1 SGRVKANANPTEFLE
16 MTDSYIKS
24 SYGAKIDF
32 ERDSK
37 GRIVAAVDQDGNKVL
52 YGYDSNGDL
61 VSFTDKLG
69 NVTKFEYNS
78 TRKHY
83 LDKVIDPLNRSVIK
97 NEYDALGRLS
107 KVFDA
112 NGNPISISYDPI
124 NQIQSVTNA
133 LGYSTTHEYDDRG
146 NTIQTLDA
154 LGGIERFEYDSKNN
168 VTKSVNLLGGVT
180 SYVYNYDGS
189 GGYTVTE
196 TDPLGFT
203 VTRKID
209 SQGREIS
216 SIDAFGNVQTST
228 FSNNFAKYV
237 DVRGNV
243 YELNGTSGS
252 AKLNGVEGY
261 RTSLVNGQLATVT
274 DANGVATN
282 YTYDSAGRPTEA
294 KQTVTDIYGNKTEV
308 ITKTEYDLNGNA
320 TKLISPDGRF
330 TQITYNAAGL
340 ATRVENQN
348 GQYEAYEYD
357 GANKL
362 TSRRYTDGT
371 VETYIYD
378 AAGNL
383 TSIITNGNTASKITI
398 VRDALGREKEV
409 VFADGTK
416 NTATYDAAG
425 NPLEIHYSDG
435 SFEKYTYDV
444 NSNVLSYE
452 DQNGKKLKYT
462 YRVDGSVDMFTDPNG
477 GVYKYYY
484 NSLGDLTELVL
495 PDGTIQKSAS
505 SESKSLT
512 LGTPVKVSDSN
523 GNGYSFEIDKT
534 NQITGIVDSNGNRH
548 SYKYDE
554 LGRIISE
561 TSFASRTT
569 NYEYDIRNRRTARVL
584 SNGQKE
590 EFTYNSNDQVT
601 SYKDTSGNSINYEY
615 DGNGNLIKS
624 SLPDTST
631 VVYAYYDN
639 GLVKSITN
647 NSGTQSYEYDSDG
660 NLTKFT
666 DLNGNVINYSYDLV
680 DRKFSVSSISGTT
693 TYSFNTDG
701 NLIGVNDAKTGN
713 VTYTYD
719 TNGLL
724 KTKSL
729 PNGVVETYGWDN
741 RGLLATLVQ
750 VKGNETIA
758 SYIYSRD
765 NFGNISR
772 IDENVGLNSERHIE
786 YQYDNLNRLSL
797 EKISQNGDIRTISY
811 RYDGEGNLLNRND
824 SQDGLTVYTYG
835 TSGVTNG
842 LLLSKDVNG
851 VISSYSYDSN
861 GNRIKEVSSLG
872 IKEYNWDALK
882 RLSGLKVEDSS
893 GNVLHSYIYTYD
905 AQGNRISE
913 TVDGVTTQF
922 VLDYNLPYAQ
932 VREAIQGQQVSA
944 YYVSDGSASPLAQ
957 ANSSNTT
964 FYLGDR
970 QDSTRVKVDGSGAIT
985 DRYSYDAYGRIIS
998 GNVSTTEDYL
1008 FAGESY
1014 NPTTGLQYLRFRY
1027 RDVDTNSFISRDVVE
1042 GDLYDPLSRNQY
1054 LYAKAN
1060 PVTYTDP
1067 TGLYSLAEFAAT
1079 RQIQDILNN
1088 LKTANY
1094 INKLEELTTK
1104 IEGFVTALWI
1114 AGVGIELLSDYLQ
1127 NWPFGGGGAVGNLL
1141 GGASGQKSG
1150 LPIGSVLQGFK
1161 PPKTP
1166 KQTIKKIEYGWGPG
1180 LSVIKDKDSIA
1191 AVGLSPAF
1199 SGFYGVE
1206 RNDEKK
1212 ADPTN
1217 NPTNA
1222 GSISGNKF
1230 KITIGAA
1237 LKINALEIEKSS
1249 LDFKVGLAYS
1259 RELVLY
1265 EKKYGGTQ
1273 GTATLEITA
1282 AKITFGVE
1290 TKYGTSASTSTK
1302 LSVGAEWNIFFGL
1315 TLGEVFATYTGG
1327 PGSSFS
1333 SGAAF
1338 KYKINVFQ
1346 IGLKALSKNDK
1357 KKGFSSTGG
1366 VYLKFLGG
1374 GGDVIGNTNL

>member
-1 SGRVKANANPTEFLE
+1 
-16 MTDSYIKS
+16 
-24 SYGAKIDF
+24 
-32 ERDSK
+32 
-37 GRIVAAVDQDGNKVL
+37 
-52 YGYDSNGDL
+52 
-61 VSFTDKLG
+61 
-69 NVTKFEYNS
+69 
-78 TRKHY
+78 
-83 LDKVIDPLNRSVIK
+83 
-97 NEYDALGRLS
+97 
-107 KVFDA
+107 
-112 NGNPISISYDPI
+112 
-124 NQIQSVTNA
+124 
-133 LGYSTTHEYDDRG
+133 
-146 NTIQTLDA
+146 
-154 LGGIERFEYDSKNN
+154 
-168 VTKSVNLLGGVT
+168 
-180 SYVYNYDGS
+180 
-189 GGYTVTE
+189 
-196 TDPLGFT
+196 
-203 VTRKID
+203 
-209 SQGREIS
+209 
-216 SIDAFGNVQTST
+216 
-228 FSNNFAKYV
+228 
-237 DVRGNV
+237 
-243 YELNGTSGS
+243 
-252 AKLNGVEGY
+252 
-261 RTSLVNGQLATVT
+261 
-274 DANGVATN
+274 
-282 YTYDSAGRPTEA
+282 
-294 KQTVTDIYGNKTEV
+294 
-308 ITKTEYDLNGNA
+308 
-320 TKLISPDGRF
+320 
-330 TQITYNAAGL
+330 
-340 ATRVENQN
+340 
-348 GQYEAYEYD
+348 
-357 GANKL
+357 
-362 TSRRYTDGT
+362 
-371 VETYIYD
+371 
-378 AAGNL
+378 
-383 TSIITNGNTASKITI
+383 
-398 VRDALGREKEV
+398 
-409 VFADGTK
+409 
-416 NTATYDAAG
+416 
-425 NPLEIHYSDG
+425 
-435 SFEKYTYDV
+435 
-444 NSNVLSYE
+444 
-452 DQNGKKLKYT
+452 
-462 YRVDGSVDMFTDPNG
+462 
-477 GVYKYYY
+477 
-484 NSLGDLTELVL
+484 VL
-495 PDGTIQKSAS
+495 PDGTVQKSAS
-505 SESKSLT
+505 SESKPLT

-590 EFTYNSNDQVT
+590 ELTYNSNDQVT

-701 NLIGVNDAKTGN
+701 NLVGVNDAKTGN
-713 VTYTYD
+713 VTYAYD

-729 PNGVVETYGWDN
+729 PNGVVETYSWDD
-741 RGLLATLVQ
+741 RGLLASLVQ
-750 VKGNETIA
+750 VKGSETIA

-765 NFGNISR
+765 NFGNVSR

-872 IKEYNWDALK
+872 IKEYNWDVLK
-882 RLSGLKVEDSS
+882 RLSGLKVEDSN
-893 GNVLHSYIYTYD
+893 GNILHSYTYTYD
-905 AQGNRISE
+905 AQGNRLSE

-922 VLDYNLPYAQ
+922 LLDYSLPYVQ

-1054 LYAKAN
+1054 LYARAN

-1067 TGLYSLAEFAAT
+1067 SGLMFLTEFAAGEK
-1079 RQIQDILNN
+1079 IKDIFNSI
-1088 LKTANY
+1088 KTADNLQ
-1094 INKLEELTTK
+1094 KFDELKTK

-1114 AGVGIELLSDYLQ
+1114 AGVMFELLSDYLQ
-1127 NWPFGGGGAVGNLL
+1127 SWPFAVAANVFGGAG
-1141 GGASGQKSG
+1141 GQKSG
-1150 LPIGSVLQGFK
+1150 LPVATILRGFK
-1161 PPKTP
+1161 PPKTTD
-1166 KQTIKKIEYGWGPG
+1166 KQALKKIEWGWSPGIALIKEEDIKSLGVAGASVAYSGFWAAEKNNDKKGTDKNGKETANNFEGNSGDKVKFTYG
-1180 LSVIKDKDSIA
+1180 
-1191 AVGLSPAF
+1191 AVFKYNAKLSP
-1199 SGFYGVE
+1199 
-1206 RNDEKK
+1206 
-1212 ADPTN
+1212 
-1217 NPTNA
+1217 
-1222 GSISGNKF
+1222 
-1230 KITIGAA
+1230 ITA
-1237 LKINALEIEKSS
+1237 IEYSKQS
-1249 LDFKVGLAYS
+1249 LDFKFGTS
-1259 RELVLY
+1259 FSKEIVLY
-1265 EKKYGGTQ
+1265 EKKFEAGIEKG
-1273 GTATLEITA
+1273 
-1282 AKITFGVE
+1282 AKVE
-1290 TKYGTSASTSTK
+1290 VTVAKMVIGIEQKFSFSVPLLSSAPKTSAGTDFN
-1302 LSVGAEWNIFFGL
+1302 VFFGL
-1315 TLGEVFATYTGG
+1315 TLGEVFTTY
-1327 PGSSFS
+1327 PGQKVGQETSSS
-1333 SGAAF
+1333 PGAAF
-1338 KYKINVFQ
+1338 KYKVNLFQ
-1346 IGLKALSKNDK
+1346 VGYKMSNKYN
-1357 KKGFSSTGG
+1357 SQTGQFDG
-1366 VYLKFLGG
+1366 TDGIYVKFGGG
-1374 GGDVIGNTNL
+1374 GGDVYGDTDGIT